1 LLPPRQADTD
11 SSDYTDYYTDR
22 ALAPRAIRVIR
33 GDPVSSVQSVQSVE
47 SVSAVCQETTSQG
60 DTQVQTTDTTL
71 VEKYTTASVGN
82 LKAGERVVVSGTQ
95 NVV

>member
-1 LLPPRQADTD
+1 MLPPRQADTD

-33 GDPVSSVQSVQSVE
+33 GDPVSSVQSVE

-71 VEKYTTASVGN
+71 VEKYTTASVGD